1 MKYNNTDEVEQS
13 CDIKMQNNKIK
24 YKSLNIRL
32 LQIVFP
38 YRKVCY
44 THPTI
49 SRHSLKLYKNSIK
62 IVNSI

>member
-24 YKSLNIRL
+24 YKSLNTKL
-32 LQIVFP
+32 LQIVFL

-44 THPTI
+44 TPII
-49 SRHSLKLYKNSIK
+49 SGHSLKLYKNSIK
-62 IVNSI
+62 ILNSI